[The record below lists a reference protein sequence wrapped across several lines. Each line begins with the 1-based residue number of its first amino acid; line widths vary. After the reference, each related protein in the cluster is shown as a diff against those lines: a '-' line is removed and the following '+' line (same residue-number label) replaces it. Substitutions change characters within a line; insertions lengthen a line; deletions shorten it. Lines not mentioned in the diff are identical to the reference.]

1 MHALSGANSHSALNG
16 VRRLRIAL
24 AQINVT
30 VGALDA
36 NVERI
41 VRAAREAHQA
51 GAQIAVFPELAIP
64 GYPPEDL
71 LLRPGFV
78 ADNLRALD
86 DVARA
91 TASLRGMTL
100 LVGFADRGADLYN
113 AAAILREGA
122 CVDVYHKHFLPNYS
136 VFDEDRYFQPGDRIP
151 CYKIDGVMVGVSICE
166 DIWYPGGPPTVQA
179 YEGAEVLLNLSSS
192 PFFVGKQA
200 ARERMLA
207 TRASDTGSIVAYCNL
222 IGGQDEL
229 IFDGNSV
236 IFDSQGEL
244 IARAKAFEEDLLL
257 VDLDIEDVFRMRLH
271 DPRRRKER
279 REPEANIPA
288 PLVIGQSVPA
298 HESALPLAP
307 RIEPALSREEEAYR
321 ALVLGTRDYVRK
333 NGFSSAVIG
342 LSGGIDSALTA
353 AIAVDALGADAVI
366 GVSMPSRYSS
376 PGSRDD
382 AKALADNL
390 GMRYL
395 TMPIESIFTAML
407 DVLREPFE
415 LFPSSS
421 TLPEEN
427 VQARIRGNLLMALSN
442 RSGAIVL
449 TTGNK
454 SEMAVGYATLY
465 GDMAGG
471 FAVLKDVFKTL
482 VYDLARWRN
491 EQAGRD
497 LIPASTITKPPS
509 AELRPDQV
517 DTDSLPPYDVMDP
530 ILQAYVE
537 DDRSPAA
544 IVDMGF
550 DAQTVQ
556 RVMAMVE
563 RAEYK
568 RRQAPPGI
576 KITERAFG
584 RDRRLPITNA
594 YTSRAEPTKT
604 ADVREQAE
612 PRSRASTSG
621 GRQARRGG

>member
-1 MHALSGANSHSALNG
+1 MHARSESGSRGASNG

-30 VGALDA
+30 VGALTA

-41 VRAAREAHQA
+41 VRAAREAHKA
-51 GAQIAVFPELAIP
+51 GAQIVVFPELAIP

-78 ADNLRALD
+78 ADNLHALD
-86 DVARA
+86 EVARA
-91 TASLRGMTL
+91 TADLHGMTL

-113 AAAILREGA
+113 AAAILRDGV

-136 VFDEDRYFQPGDRIP
+136 VFDEDRYFQPGENAP
-151 CYKIDGVMVGVSICE
+151 CHVIDGVMVGVSICE
-166 DIWYPGGPPTVQA
+166 DIWYPGGPPTIQA
-179 YEGAEVLLNLSSS
+179 YAGAEVLLNLSSS
-192 PFFVGKQA
+192 PFFVGKQVS
-200 ARERMLA
+200 RERMLA
-207 TRASDTGSIVAYCNL
+207 TRASDTGSIVVYCNL
-222 IGGQDEL
+222 VGGQDEL

-236 IFDSQGEL
+236 VFDGQGDL

-257 VDLDIEDVFRMRLH
+257 VDLDIEDVFRTRLH
-271 DPRRRKER
+271 DPRRRKEKLDHH
-279 REPEANIPA
+279 EHVAA
-288 PLVIGQSVPA
+288 PLIIGGEAVHA
-298 HESALPLAP
+298 HTSPPPIAP
-307 RIEPALSREEEAYR
+307 RIEPLLSREEEAYR

-333 NGFSSAVIG
+333 NGFSSVVIG

-353 AIAVDALGADAVI
+353 VVAVDALGVDAVT

-376 PGSRDD
+376 QGSRDD
-382 AKALADNL
+382 AKMLAESL
-390 GMRYL
+390 GIRYL
-395 TMPIESIFTAML
+395 TMPIEPIFAATL
-407 DVLREPFE
+407 DILREPFA
-415 LFPSSS
+415 LFPSAS

-442 RSGAIVL
+442 RSGAMVL

-471 FAVLKDVFKTL
+471 FAVLKDVFKTF

-491 EQAGRD
+491 VQAGRD
-497 LIPASTITKPPS
+497 LIPESTLTKPPS
-509 AELRPDQV
+509 AELRPDQQ
-517 DTDSLPPYDVMDP
+517 DTDSLPPYDVLDP

-550 DAQTVQ
+550 DAAIVQ
-556 RVMAMVE
+556 RVITMVE

-576 KITERAFG
+576 KVTERAFG
-584 RDRRLPITNA
+584 RDRRLPITNGYA
-594 YTSRAEPTKT
+594 SEHPTEATVRAN
-604 ADVREQAE
+604 AN
-612 PRSRASTSG
+612 G
-621 GRQARRGG
+621 GRHARRGG